1 MGDLSFVSLFSGA
14 GGLDLGLEDA
24 GWQCRYASDID
35 ETAVSSLRTNAG
47 RRLPTRNRAF
57 LDGAHVEAT
66 DVRELTGDMILSRS
80 GGLSRGDLQLLAGG
94 PPCQSWSSA
103 GHQRGLDDPR
113 GKLISDFARLANE
126 MDVRWL
132 LFENVRG
139 LLTARGLDG
148 RPGSALEM
156 LRRCLLDYGFQTTV
170 TLLNGADYGVAQRR
184 VRLFIAGY
192 RSGDEPVFPAPTHTR
207 DGDGS
212 SALLPWKT
220 LGECVLGL
228 DPLSEDEV
236 IRASAT
242 LARQLSALKPGTG
255 IKSPGKKETTRPGGH
270 WGYKQGAFVA
280 DMSLP
285 SRTITAS
292 GQQDWIIDPALGL
305 RRLCPRECAAIQS
318 FPEWWQWDGSRST
331 QYRLIGNAVPP
342 KLASAVG
349 AQLASHCS
357 TPSLALATDRAD
369 LRPLPPVLEA
379 AIRYTQ
385 RDEARNGASRKAAP
399 LMRKMRQVV

>member
-1 MGDLSFVSLFSGA
+1 MRAAHYL
-14 GGLDLGLEDA
+14 LGME
-24 GWQCRYASDID
+24 RSS
-35 ETAVSSLRTNAG
+35 TARTSKSA
-47 RRLPTRNRAF
+47 
-57 LDGAHVEAT
+57 
-66 DVRELTGDMILSRS
+66 DVRGLTGDMILSRS
-80 GGLSRGDLQLLAGG
+80 GSLSRGEVQLLAGG

-103 GHQRGLDDPR
+103 GHQQGLDDPR

-156 LRRCLLDYGFQTTV
+156 LRRRLLDYGFQTTV

-184 VRLFIAGY
+184 VRLFILGY
-192 RSGDEPVFPAPTHTR
+192 RSGDEPIFPTPTHAR
-207 DGDGS
+207 DVDGS
-212 SALLPWKT
+212 NALLPWRT
-220 LGECVLGL
+220 LGECVVGL
-228 DPLSEDEV
+228 DPLSDDEV

-255 IKSPGKKETTRPGGH
+255 LKSPGKKETTRPGGH

-349 AQLASHCS
+349 AQLARHCS
-357 TPSLALATDRAD
+357 KPRLALAVGGAD
-369 LRPLPPVLEA
+369 LRPLPQVLEA